1 MLLIVLLQSP
11 HLCLNQVNWEKAAG
25 TPMTNN
31 PQLCLS
37 EVFLTVIKAGGSM
50 TVSPLVSPKVL
61 DKLQGNL
68 SSHRLLQILI
78 KPIKC

>member
-1 MLLIVLLQSP
+1 
-11 HLCLNQVNWEKAAG
+11 
-25 TPMTNN
+25 
-31 PQLCLS
+31 
-37 EVFLTVIKAGGSM
+37 M

-78 KPIKC
+78 KPIKY